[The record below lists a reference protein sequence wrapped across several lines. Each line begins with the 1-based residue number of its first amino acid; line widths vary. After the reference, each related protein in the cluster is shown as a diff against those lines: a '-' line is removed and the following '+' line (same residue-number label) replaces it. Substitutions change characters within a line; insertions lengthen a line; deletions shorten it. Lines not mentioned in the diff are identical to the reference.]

1 MVGETSRGIRSRLT
15 LKAARVGQ
23 RCGNITRR
31 SPALESRMTVSL
43 RLLDLPRIGV
53 ATVVTAAIG
62 LGLAAAFLQHSRSTP
77 HVGPTSATLDDA
89 FSILFGAAV
98 GLALGGVLGAL
109 LVRRGSRVLSGVL
122 VGLLAYTF
130 VLAPVLVATDD
141 IDLAEDLNASGLA
154 FLALL
159 AMPLGGSAAVGAI
172 AGDLLTRLRRTRH
185 PLLADRDTES
195 KKR

>member
-1 MVGETSRGIRSRLT
+1 
-15 LKAARVGQ
+15 
-23 RCGNITRR
+23 
-31 SPALESRMTVSL
+31 MTVSL

-130 VLAPVLVATDD
+130 VFAPVLVATDD
-141 IDLAEDLNASGLA
+141 ISLAEDLNASGLA

-159 AMPLGGSAAVGAI
+159 AMPLGASAAVGAI
-172 AGDLLTRLRRTRH
+172 VGDFLTRLRRTRD

>member
-1 MVGETSRGIRSRLT
+1 
-15 LKAARVGQ
+15 
-23 RCGNITRR
+23 
-31 SPALESRMTVSL
+31 MTVSL

-141 IDLAEDLNASGLA
+141 ISLAEDLNASGLA

-159 AMPLGGSAAVGAI
+159 ALPLGASAALGAI
-172 AGDLLTRLRRTRH
+172 AGDLLTRLRRTRD

-195 KKR
+195 KKP

>member
-1 MVGETSRGIRSRLT
+1 
-15 LKAARVGQ
+15 
-23 RCGNITRR
+23 
-31 SPALESRMTVSL
+31 MTVSL

-62 LGLAAAFLQHSRSTP
+62 LGLPAAFLHHSRSTP

-141 IDLAEDLNASGLA
+141 ISLAEDLNASGLA

-159 AMPLGGSAAVGAI
+159 AMPLGASAALGAI
-172 AGDLLTRLRRTRH
+172 VGDLLTRLRRTRD

>member
-1 MVGETSRGIRSRLT
+1 
-15 LKAARVGQ
+15 
-23 RCGNITRR
+23 
-31 SPALESRMTVSL
+31 MTVSL
-43 RLLDLPRIGV
+43 RLLDLPRIGL
-53 ATVVTAAIG
+53 ASVVTAAIG

-141 IDLAEDLNASGLA
+141 ISLAEDLNASGLA

-159 AMPLGGSAAVGAI
+159 AMPLGASAAVGAI
-172 AGDLLTRLRRTRH
+172 VGDFLTRLRRTRD
-185 PLLADRDTES
+185 PLLADRETES